1 MANDPANMQERF
13 VPAAWGRSTWELE
26 RSEWFAHAAAV
37 LQAKIRRKVIQK
49 KLLANES
56 WRQEPEYWSGVW
68 AGDGNFFVD
77 NFRTECSEYGTLNSY
92 IISRDI
98 RLRSRTEEHCREFKL
113 YEYYPDDWFRLAE
126 NTPGTYEMKFEI
138 QQVGLQKT
146 LKIYFGCVKIHNK
159 IHNSDVNDPNVDP
172 NVTSVPYRQIA
183 HYGGQPTKIGFI
195 DWLDWSGEDFLL
207 SPASHETPVGVH
219 DLPQLQIYRKFR
231 AGDAIVVEHNV
242 VNEYNREDDD
252 DEEVLEVLAHHRW
265 ESVYSLVPNGAPE
278 TVQGW
283 QRRIYDPRNW
293 RMYFPPDQFTKA
305 VKWVN
310 EQLKKPCVQ
319 RPSTTFC

>member
-1 MANDPANMQERF
+1 MANTPTNYMQERF

-26 RSEWFAHAAAV
+26 RSEWFALAAAV
-37 LQAKIRRKVIQK
+37 LQAKIRRQVIQK

-56 WRQEPEYWSGVW
+56 WRIHPLYWSGVW

-98 RLRSRTEEHCREFKL
+98 RLRSSFEQHCRELKL
-113 YEYYPDDWFRLAE
+113 YENYPCDWFGREE

-138 QQVGLQKT
+138 QQGILQKT
-146 LKIYFGCVKIHNK
+146 LKIYFGCVKIHN
-159 IHNSDVNDPNVDP
+159 SGVNDVK
-172 NVTSVPYRQIA
+172 VTSVPYRQIA
-183 HYGGQPTKIGFI
+183 NYGGQPTKIGFI
-195 DWLDWSGEDFLL
+195 DWQDWSGQDCLL
-207 SPASHETPVGVH
+207 SPGSHQTPVGVH
-219 DLPQLQIYRKFR
+219 DLPELKIYSKFR

-242 VNEYNREDDD
+242 AIEYNRPLHADEVAED
-252 DEEVLEVLAHHRW
+252 EEVLAHHRW
-265 ESVYSLVPNGAPE
+265 ESVYSLLPNGAPE
-278 TVQGW
+278 NLPAGW
-283 QRRIYDPRNW
+283 PRTIYDPRNW
-293 RMYFPPDQFTKA
+293 RMYFPPDQLTKA

-319 RPSTTFC
+319 RP